1 MAKPDV
7 VIIGGGPAGLL
18 AGYLLTTLRI
28 PNVILEAGNR
38 VGYSFHTMPRAFH
51 LGPWLNNYL
60 PGAMVAVSHI
70 LRRPRCREYGV
81 YLERYAKTHRLNVAL
96 NRPVQSLEE
105 VPNQDGSGEDKL
117 FRVNTPEESYTA
129 PIVINAT
136 GFYRYPSSPEY
147 PGQESTEIR
156 TVHAHDYQE
165 PEEIAHSLGKHAR
178 ILIVGKRVTAGELLI
193 DLSRHDFGLALS
205 HRGKLVFGP
214 SPFWQGVNSPFVI
227 GFEWLIAHM
236 GVKANSYPRMAGG
249 KTKEM
254 IQRGRV
260 ELFPDIA
267 CFERDSVVFAD
278 GQREKFDLVVFATGY
293 KSEWNHLQPA
303 LGGQAL
309 APRQLKKGEH
319 PQHKGL
325 FFLGFD
331 NQFSI
336 RSRYL
341 RGIRED
347 APKVV
352 QQICNRL
359 VEKHKAVWH

>member
-1 MAKPDV
+1 MTRSEV

-18 AGYLLTTLRI
+18 AGYLLTSLRV

-38 VGYSFHTMPRAFH
+38 VGYSFHNMPRAFH

-60 PGAMVAVSHI
+60 PGAMVAASHI

-81 YLERYAKTHRLNVAL
+81 YLERYARTHNLNVAV
-96 NRPVQSLEE
+96 NRPAQSLEKLE
-105 VPNQDGSGEDKL
+105 QDGQPL
-117 FRVNTPEESYTA
+117 YQVRTPEETYVA

-136 GFYRYPSSPEY
+136 GFYRYPLNPDY
-147 PGQESTEIR
+147 PGLETTEVR

-165 PEEIAHSLGKHAR
+165 PEDLARSLGKRAR
-178 ILIVGKRVTAGELLI
+178 LLIVGKRVTAGELLI

-214 SPFWQGVNSPFVI
+214 SPFWQGVNSPFVL
-227 GFEWLIAHM
+227 GFEWLIAHL

-249 KTKEM
+249 KTREM
-254 IQRGRV
+254 INRGRV
-260 ELFPDIA
+260 EIFPDIA
-267 CFERDSVVFAD
+267 RFEKDSVVFTD
-278 GQREKFDLVVFATGY
+278 GRQEHFDLVIFATGY
-293 KSEWNHLQPA
+293 RSEWKHLQPA
-303 LGGQAL
+303 LGEQPL
-309 APRQLKKGEH
+309 SPKQLKKGEH
-319 PQHKGL
+319 PNHEGL

-352 QQICNRL
+352 KQICIRL
-359 VEKHKAVWH
+359 VQRHLAVWH

>member
-1 MAKPDV
+1 MPNPDV

-18 AGYLLTTLRI
+18 AAYLLTQLRI
-28 PNVILEAGNR
+28 SNVVLEAGGR
-38 VGYSFHTMPRAFH
+38 VGHSFHTMPRAFH

-60 PGAMVAVSHI
+60 PGAIVSPSHI

-81 YLERYAKTHRLNVAL
+81 YLERYARKYKLKVAL
-96 NRPVQSLEE
+96 NRPAQSLE
-105 VPNQDGSGEDKL
+105 VIEDNGQTL
-117 FRVNTPEESYTA
+117 YQVTTPEETFRA

-136 GFYRYPSSPEY
+136 GFYRYPLNPEY
-147 PGQESTEIR
+147 PGLKTTEVR

-165 PEEIAHSLGKHAR
+165 PEDLAASLGKHAR

-214 SPFWQGVNSPFVI
+214 TPFWQGINSPFVL
-227 GFEWLIAHM
+227 GFEWVIAQL
-236 GVKANSYPRMAGG
+236 GIKANSYPRMAGG
-249 KTKEM
+249 KTREM

-267 CFERDSVVFAD
+267 RFERDTVVFTN
-278 GQREKFDLVVFATGY
+278 GKEEKFDLVVFATGY
-293 KSEWNHLQPA
+293 KTDWNHLKPVV
-303 LGGQAL
+303 GDEPI
-309 APRQLKKGEH
+309 APRKLRKGEH
-319 PQHKGL
+319 PKHDGL

-347 APKVV
+347 APRVV
-352 QQICNRL
+352 QQVCKRL
-359 VEKHKAVWH
+359 VQWHRAVWH

>member
-1 MAKPDV
+1 VSKPNV
-7 VIIGGGPAGLL
+7 VIIGGGPAGLF

-38 VGYSFHTMPRAFH
+38 VGYSFHNMPRAFH

-81 YLERYAKTHRLNVAL
+81 YLERYAKTHKLNVITD
-96 NRPVQSLEE
+96 RPVQSLEQVSE
-105 VPNQDGSGEDKL
+105 GGQTLYK
-117 FRVNTPEESYTA
+117 VNTPNESYTA
-129 PIVINAT
+129 PIVVNAT
-136 GFYRYPSSPEY
+136 GFYRYPQSPHY
-147 PGQESTEIR
+147 PGQDTTEVR

-165 PEEIAHSLGKHAR
+165 PEDLAESLGKRAR
-178 ILIVGKRVTAGELLI
+178 ILVVGQRVTAGELLI

-205 HRGKLVFGP
+205 HRSKIMFGP

-227 GFEWLIAHM
+227 GFEWLIAHL

-254 IQRGRV
+254 IKRGRV
-260 ELFPDIA
+260 EIFPEIA
-267 CFERDSVVFAD
+267 RFEKTSVVFTN
-278 GQREKFDLVVFATGY
+278 GQEEKFDLVIFATGY
-293 KSEWNHLQPA
+293 TSEWSHLKPAVGDQPIS
-303 LGGQAL
+303 
-309 APRQLKKGEH
+309 PRQLRKGEH
-319 PQHKGL
+319 PEHDGL

-352 QQICNRL
+352 EQICIRL
-359 VEKHKAVWH
+359 VQKHLAVWH

>member
-1 MAKPDV
+1 MSNPVV
-7 VIIGGGPAGLL
+7 VIIGGGPAGLF
-18 AGYLLTTLRI
+18 AGYLLATLRV
-28 PNVILEAGNR
+28 PYVILEAGNR
-38 VGYSFHTMPRAFH
+38 VGYSFHNMPSAFH

-81 YLERYAKTHRLNVAL
+81 YLERYANTYKLNVAT
-96 NRPVQSLEE
+96 NRPVHSLERVE
-105 VPNQDGSGEDKL
+105 EDGQKL
-117 FRVNTPEESYTA
+117 YRVHTPDETFSA
-129 PIVINAT
+129 PVVINAT
-136 GFYRYPSSPEY
+136 GFYRYPEY
-147 PGQESTEIR
+147 PDYPGLDTTEVR
-156 TVHAHDYQE
+156 TVHAHDYLE
-165 PEEIAHSLGKHAR
+165 PEDLAQSLGRHAR

-193 DLSRHDFGLALS
+193 DLARHDFGLALS

-214 SPFWQGVNSPFVI
+214 SPFWQGVNSPVVI
-227 GFEWLIAHM
+227 GFEWLIAQL

-254 IQRGRV
+254 IDRGRV
-260 ELFPDIA
+260 EVFPDIA
-267 CFERDSVVFAD
+267 RFDKSTVVFNN
-278 GQREKFDLVVFATGY
+278 GQEEHFDLVIFATGY
-293 KSEWNHLQPA
+293 RSEWRHLQPA
-303 LGGQAL
+303 LGDKPL
-309 APRQLKKGEH
+309 LPSQLRKGEH
-319 PQHKGL
+319 PRHDGL

-352 QQICNRL
+352 KQVCIRL
-359 VEKHKAVWH
+359 VQKHLAVWH